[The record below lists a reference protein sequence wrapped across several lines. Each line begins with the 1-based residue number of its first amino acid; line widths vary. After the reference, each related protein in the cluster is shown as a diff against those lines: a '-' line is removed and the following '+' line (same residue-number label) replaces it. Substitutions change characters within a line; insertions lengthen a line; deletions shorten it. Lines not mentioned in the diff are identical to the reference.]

1 MIQPYSKLP
10 WKELLNKKKDKYQ
23 IYTADNLTCVI
34 PSVPNLSDAMYIEET
49 CNNYP
54 TLLSILEQIQSDLA
68 DYQNK
73 GFEGLDTFYDRMC
86 ANVTDFEDFMSKKYL
101 NYELYTTCN
110 KCFS

>member
-1 MIQPYSKLP
+1 MIQPHSKLP
-10 WKELLNKKKDKYQ
+10 WKEKLIKNKYAIVDSNDIIVTKD
-23 IYTADNLTCVI
+23 VE
-34 PSVPNLSDAMYIEET
+34 NLSNAMYIEEA

-86 ANVTDFEDFMSKKYL
+86 ANVTDFEDFMSK
-101 NYELYTTCN
+101 NT
-110 KCFS
+110 

>member
-1 MIQPYSKLP
+1 MIQPESKLP
-10 WKELLNKKKDKYQ
+10 FKEKLSSNKRKYQ
-23 IYTADNLTCVI
+23 IVDAENQLIVDNIYSLK
-34 PSVPNLSDAMYIEET
+34 DAMYIEEA

-86 ANVTDFEDFMSKKYL
+86 ANVTDFEDFMSK
-101 NYELYTTCN
+101 NT
-110 KCFS
+110 

>member
-1 MIQPYSKLP
+1 MIQPYRKLP
-10 WKELLNKKKDKYQ
+10 WKEKLIKNKYAIVDSNDIIVTKD
-23 IYTADNLTCVI
+23 VE
-34 PSVPNLSDAMYIEET
+34 NLSDAMYIEEA

-86 ANVTDFEDFMSKKYL
+86 TNIIGFENFMSK
-101 NYELYTTCN
+101 NN
-110 KCFS
+110 